1 MLEVVGPV
9 LAVVCKRM
17 QQLKATLEVVAFLL
31 AVVSKRTQQLK
42 TMLGQQC
49 WKLLRSCWQWCTNGC
64 NNSQQCWNLQ
74 CTVGRIQPIR
84 LPVSKETMFNARAW
98 PQQA

>member
-1 MLEVVGPV
+1 MLEVVAPV

-17 QQLKATLEVVAFLL
+17 QQLKATLEVVA
-31 AVVSKRTQQLK
+31 
-42 TMLGQQC
+42 
-49 WKLLRSCWQWCTNGC
+49 LRSCWQWCPNGG

>member
-1 MLEVVGPV
+1 MLEVVASV

-17 QQLKATLEVVAFLL
+17 QQLKATLKVVAFLS

-49 WKLLRSCWQWCTNGC
+49 W
-64 NNSQQCWNLQ
+64 NLQ
-74 CTVGRIQPIR
+74 CIVGRIQPIR